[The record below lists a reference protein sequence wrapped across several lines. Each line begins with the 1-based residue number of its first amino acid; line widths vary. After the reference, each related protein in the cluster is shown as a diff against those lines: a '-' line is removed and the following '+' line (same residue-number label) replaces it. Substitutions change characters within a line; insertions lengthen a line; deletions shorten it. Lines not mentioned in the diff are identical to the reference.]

1 MPFIRVKSIDR
12 NTLLQTAYVQINI
25 AFSLCTEI
33 FTEKKLMRN
42 LHTSHPVK
50 IAHNKQNTHKV
61 IKIIWKYI
69 NWILV
74 GVKIGAK
81 MLLENVKCFLRQRK
95 HKMTS
100 IPKKDPLQ
108 KWHSDTF
115 IM

>member
-1 MPFIRVKSIDR
+1 
-12 NTLLQTAYVQINI
+12 
-25 AFSLCTEI
+25 
-33 FTEKKLMRN
+33 MRN

-50 IAHNKQNTHKV
+50 IAHNKRNTHKM

-81 MLLENVKCFLRQRK
+81 ILLENVGKQRK
-95 HKMTS
+95 HKMIS